1 MTNTQK
7 PKVFIDTN
15 IINNRAPIGGLLG
28 SRKRLKCFENDVD
41 LIIPQIVHDELMEH
55 KRRAFEEEKKKL
67 LDNKLI
73 DQIDARKAAEELE
86 FCEPCVLLDEDII
99 FSVEDIG
106 DYEGFCK
113 WARGLALR
121 NEAPFENVSDKGFKD
136 SIVAFTIDE
145 YLIHNPDTNRPVILV
160 SADGRL
166 GEYFQDRNDDV
177 ICVKNLDELEKYL
190 KESVPEK
197 NNNENT
203 PPKGNECEKT
213 NIKNAAPTLQLL
225 EARRLLTELRNSS
238 NFAMTHT
245 VIAELQGYMDLLAD
259 EDFLDIL
266 LSTLN
271 NDQIMWIARDEDVKA
286 FLEPI
291 FNKYKDS
298 LTIKQYNDFVNR
310 TGWSGYAIKE
320 PVNILS
326 NILQSAE

>member
-1 MTNTQK
+1 MTNTRK

-15 IINNRAPIGGLLG
+15 IINNRAPIGGLFG

-41 LIIPQIVHDELMEH
+41 LILPQIVHDELMEH

-99 FSVEDIG
+99 FSVEDVG

-113 WARGLALR
+113 WARGLALH
-121 NEAPFENVSDKGFKD
+121 NEAPFENASDKGFKD

-145 YLIHNPDTNRPVILV
+145 YLIRNPDTNRPVILV

-197 NNNENT
+197 NNNEND

-213 NIKNAAPTLQLL
+213 DIKNTAPTSQLL
-225 EARRLLTELRNSS
+225 EARRLLTEL
-238 NFAMTHT
+238 
-245 VIAELQGYMDLLAD
+245 
-259 EDFLDIL
+259 LDIL

-310 TGWSGYAIKE
+310 TGWPGYAIKE

-326 NILQSAE
+326 NLLQPAE